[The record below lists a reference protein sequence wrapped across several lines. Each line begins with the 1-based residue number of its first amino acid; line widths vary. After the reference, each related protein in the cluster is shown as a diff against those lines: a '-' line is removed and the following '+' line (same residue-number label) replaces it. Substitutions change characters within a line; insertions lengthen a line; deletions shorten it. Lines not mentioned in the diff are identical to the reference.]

1 MSSKAGPRFPRAVA
15 IAAVI
20 APLALLTA
28 CGDSETG
35 ARTTMVE
42 LDTTNYVVREPA
54 TTTTTLPDGG
64 VATDE
69 EGRSLTEQ
77 TYEIQSGDFPLG
89 VADRFGIT
97 LDELV
102 NYNGWGSASQFPFPG
117 TVIKIPPNA
126 LVVGA
131 STSSGTD
138 TSTDTGTDTDTDTGT
153 ASGTTTTLPPAGECT
168 PGSHTI
174 AAGDIPITVA
184 EQYDVTLAQLNA
196 ANASTSGY
204 QAFIVGTVIVIPCA
218 D

>member
-1 MSSKAGPRFPRAVA
+1 VAVA
-15 IAAVI
+15 FVL

-28 CGDSETG
+28 CGESETG

-54 TTTTTLPDGG
+54 TTTTTIAGE

-69 EGRSLTEQ
+69 AGRSLTEQ
-77 TYEIQSGDFPLG
+77 SYEIQSGDYPLG
-89 VADRFGIT
+89 VATTFGIS
-97 LDELV
+97 LDELI
-102 NYNGWGSASQFPFPG
+102 NYNGWASANDFPFPG
-117 TVIKIPPNA
+117 TIIKIPPNA
-126 LVVGA
+126 LVAG
-131 STSSGTD
+131 SSGTA
-138 TSTDTGTDTDTDTGT
+138 TDTATETETDTDSAST

-174 AAGDIPITVA
+174 ASGDIPITVA

-196 ANASTSGY
+196 ANATTPGY

>member
-1 MSSKAGPRFPRAVA
+1 MNSKVGRRFPRAVA
-15 IAAVI
+15 FAAVL
-20 APLALLTA
+20 APFALLTG
-28 CGDSETG
+28 CGESETG

-54 TTTTTLPDGG
+54 TTTSTLPDAG

-69 EGRSLTEQ
+69 AGRSLTEQ
-77 TYEIQSGDFPLG
+77 SYEIQSGDYPLG
-89 VADRFGIT
+89 VADQFGIT

-102 NYNGWGSASQFPFPG
+102 NYNGWGSASEFPFPG
-117 TVIKIPPNA
+117 TIIKIPPNA
-126 LVVGA
+126 LVAGSS
-131 STSSGTD
+131 STGDTGTA
-138 TSTDTGTDTDTDTGT
+138 TETDTGTDTGT

-184 EQYDVTLAQLNA
+184 QKYDVTLDQLNA
-196 ANASTSGY
+196 ANSGTSGY
-204 QAFIVGTVIVIPCA
+204 QSFIVGTVIVIPCA